1 MSLSELAALVRR
13 HILAAALVLVV
24 AVGVAYHIKH
34 TPPTFED
41 NATIVLAPPDPVLA
55 PPYANPYAPPFG
67 PSLIITG
74 ELMVK
79 WMNGAQGQQLLQQAG
94 VAKTFSVA
102 LINFSDQEYP
112 LYGEPNLTISGIG
125 EDPVSAHSA
134 LVTGKRVFEQGL
146 VSQEEHAHVPQTYRI
161 ATHVIGESGPVV
173 QLGSSKRTYA
183 GLAALT
189 IIALYMILIILD
201 RRSSLLRRFRV
212 PWRSRYGHRLRQS
225 LRADHGPGGGSPPG
239 RGASAPV
246 PRA

>member
-13 HILAAALVLVV
+13 HIVAAAIVLVV
-24 AVGVAYHIKH
+24 AAGAAYHIKH

-41 NATIVLAPPDPVLA
+41 NATIVLAPPNPVLS

-79 WMNGAQGQQLLQQAG
+79 WMTGAQGQEVLQQAG
-94 VAKTFSVA
+94 VPNTFSVA
-102 LINFSDQEYP
+102 LVNFSDQEYP

-125 EDPVSAHSA
+125 EDPVSAHNA
-134 LVTGKRVFEQGL
+134 LVTGTRIFEQGL
-146 VSQEEHAHVPQTYRI
+146 DAQEEHAHVPPTYRI

-183 GLAALT
+183 GVAVLT
-189 IIALYMILIILD
+189 IIALYMILRILD
-201 RRSSLLRRFRV
+201 RGPSPLRRFRG
-212 PWRSRYGHRLRQS
+212 PWRSRFGHRFSRS
-225 LRADHGPGGGSPPG
+225 L
-239 RGASAPV
+239 
-246 PRA
+246 

>member
-13 HILAAALVLVV
+13 HIVAAAIVVVV
-24 AVGVAYHIKH
+24 AAGFAYHIKH

-41 NATIVLAPPDPVLA
+41 NATIVLAPPNPVLS

-79 WMNGAQGQQLLQQAG
+79 WITGAQGQQLLQQAG
-94 VAKTFSVA
+94 VSNTFSVA

-125 EDPVSAHSA
+125 EDPVSAHNA
-134 LVTGKRVFEQGL
+134 LVTGTRIFEQGL
-146 VSQEEHAHVPQTYRI
+146 ASQEEHYHVRPAYRI
-161 ATHVIGESGPVV
+161 ATHVIGDSGPIV

-189 IIALYMILIILD
+189 IIALYMALIILD
-201 RRSSLLRRFRV
+201 RRSPLPRRFRGL
-212 PWRSRYGHRLRQS
+212 WRSRSGHRFSQS
-225 LRADHGPGGGSPPG
+225 L
-239 RGASAPV
+239 
-246 PRA
+246 